1 MRNALLTLGIVA
13 LCVGGFALA
22 DDNDGRNEIYELTKS
37 HRHAR
42 FSVFNVKEG
51 TLMIDTSTGH
61 SWRLEFQDKAGYTW
75 SQIPRGIM
83 RDPEFELTNPVTG
96 K

>member
-1 MRNALLTLGIVA
+1 MRNLILTLGLVA
-13 LCVGGFALA
+13 LGLGGLALA
-22 DDNDGRNEIYELTKS
+22 DGNDGRSEIYELTKS

-42 FSVFNVKEG
+42 FSIFNVKEG
-51 TLMIDTSTGH
+51 TLMIDTATGH
-61 SWRLEFQDKAGYTW
+61 TWRLEFQDKAGYTW

-83 RDPEFELTNPVTG
+83 RDPEFSLPNPVTG

>member
-1 MRNALLTLGIVA
+1 MRTMLLTLGFVA
-13 LCVGGFALA
+13 LCLGSFALA
-22 DDNDGRNEIYELTKS
+22 DGKDGRNEVYELTKS

-42 FSVFNVKEG
+42 YSIWNVKEG
-51 TLMIDTSTGH
+51 TLMIDTATGH

-83 RDPEFELTNPVTG
+83 RDPEFEISNPVTG